1 MTDKNAA
8 AEQAYGTIV
17 AQLAAP
23 YFFEKLAA
31 NGIQPRTE
39 KEAAEMWEAAT
50 KLHVL
55 YTAEQEKAAAVRAS
69 DMSAM
74 NSQLD
79 QLLVSAGLAQGGVPE
94 TAAVFKQAAV
104 VAAEQPE
111 IATAVLTLQAAAAA
125 SLQNAE

>member
-1 MTDKNAA
+1 MSDKNAA

-79 QLLVSAGLAQGGVPE
+79 QMLVSAGLAQGGVPE
-94 TAAVFKQAAV
+94 KSAAFKQAAV

-111 IATAVLTLQAAAAA
+111 IAKAVLTLQAAAAA

>member
-1 MTDKNAA
+1 MSDKNAA

-17 AQLAAP
+17 AELAAP

-79 QLLVSAGLAQGGVPE
+79 QMLVSAGLAQSGVPE
-94 TAAVFKQAAV
+94 KSAAFNQAAV

-111 IATAVLTLQAAAAA
+111 IAKAVLTLQKAAAA